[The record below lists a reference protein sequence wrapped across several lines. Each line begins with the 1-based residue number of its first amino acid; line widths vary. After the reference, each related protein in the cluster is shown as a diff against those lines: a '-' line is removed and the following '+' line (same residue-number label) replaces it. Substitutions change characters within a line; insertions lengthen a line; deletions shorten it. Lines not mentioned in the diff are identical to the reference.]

1 MTEIPSEA
9 HTLHQEGRK
18 AGAEGDLVR
27 ALELLFRAHQLA
39 PDWAYPP
46 YDIAFT
52 YLLNEDLEEAEKW
65 YAVVDSLEPRGFF
78 TAKTFLH
85 TIRRERSGELPRG
98 FSKAFAMLEWLPEDT
113 QRDAL
118 QKIVASFPAFAP
130 AWKQLAYLTGD
141 EDAKLEAL
149 NRGLAADP
157 DDETYGMLMLN
168 KALLV
173 GRRGQRA
180 LGKQMLHE
188 LLGDQ
193 RCTAGVEALARMSIR
208 DGSDEAKPN

>member
-1 MTEIPSEA
+1 MSSIPSEA
-9 HTLHQEGRK
+9 HALHQEGRK
-18 AGAEGDLVR
+18 AGAEGDLRR

-52 YLLNEDLEEAEKW
+52 YLLNGDLEEAENW
-65 YAVVDSLEPRGFF
+65 YAAVDSLEPRGFF

-98 FSKAFAMLEWLPEDT
+98 FSKAFAMLEWLPEDN
-113 QRDAL
+113 QRAAL
-118 QKIVASFPAFAP
+118 QKIVVSFPSFAP

-141 EDAKLEAL
+141 EGEKLEAL

-157 DDETYGMLMLN
+157 DDETYGMLVLN
-168 KALLV
+168 KALLI

-180 LGKQMLHE
+180 QGRRMLQE
-188 LLGDQ
+188 LIADK
-193 RCTAGVEALARMSIR
+193 RCTVGVEALAKMSIASE
-208 DGSDEAKPN
+208 DDKPN